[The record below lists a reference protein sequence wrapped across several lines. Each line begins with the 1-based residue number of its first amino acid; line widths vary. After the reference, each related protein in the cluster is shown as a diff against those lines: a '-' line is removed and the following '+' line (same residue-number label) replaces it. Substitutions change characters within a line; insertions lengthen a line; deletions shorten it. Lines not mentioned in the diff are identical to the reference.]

1 MIAQTLLEVSQTGW
15 WHQWIDLA
23 GIKPLCHCS
32 LVLSTNYFPV
42 DTIKLLWH
50 SQYGIKCFF
59 VGVFVSFWITK
70 LDNIPS
76 FHIKNLGCVSQKHWK
91 LKYITDPLLP
101 MFSMI
106 SFSWCF
112 KETQPCMFLPNLDVD
127 CVPQYHIRHGKFCCS
142 QSTKC
147 LLSFH
152 LLDFVVS
159 YFAILLITYLPSL
172 GIVKHTHTHTAKN
185 NYNNNKNT

>member
-1 MIAQTLLEVSQTGW
+1 MTSMNWFSWNKASLSLFSCVIDKLFSC
-15 WHQWIDLA
+15 WHYKAALTQSVWYKVFFL
-23 GIKPLCHCS
+23 
-32 LVLSTNYFPV
+32 
-42 DTIKLLWH
+42 
-50 SQYGIKCFF
+50 CFF
-59 VGVFVSFWITK
+59 FVSFWITK

-127 CVPQYHIRHGKFCCS
+127 CVPQYHIRHRKFCCS

-147 LLSFH
+147 LLSFD

-172 GIVKHTHTHTAKN
+172 GISSSKTHTHTHTAKN
-185 NYNNNKNT
+185 NYNNKNT